1 MQDWSA
7 RYETGKWDGITCV
20 CDQILVI
27 CNMRL
32 RLMCVCYFNQFSG
45 NNFLAKKA
53 KSDRD
58 PTWVTVESGSKT
70 AAGVE
75 YKTLFAPRNDIT

>member
-1 MQDWSA
+1 
-7 RYETGKWDGITCV
+7 
-20 CDQILVI
+20 
-27 CNMRL
+27 
-32 RLMCVCYFNQFSG
+32 VCYFNQFSG